1 MSGGPRP
8 AVRLANGLL
17 RTAGRFGIR
26 PGSLKPAA
34 IVEQA
39 VARTGQEDFGPDDGW
54 REGLEHL
61 CSDFRGPARLSPI
74 GRIAAHRHLVDLLAN
89 RLRLEADRK
98 EHPEIAART
107 ISRPLFIVG
116 LPRTGTTVLHML
128 LAQDPAHRVPQVWEV
143 MHPAPATGSEK
154 QRKARSA
161 RELAWMER
169 LAPDL
174 KVMHPLAPE
183 LPQECIAIDSH
194 TLQSQ
199 EFQTTHTVANY
210 QHWYEHQPLVP
221 VYRFHR
227 RFLQWLDWQR
237 PGQRWV
243 LKAPAHLFGLDA
255 LLEVYPDAA
264 IVQTHR
270 DPLQV
275 MASLASLGTTLRAAF
290 SEHVDPVAVGREKA
304 RRWGDGLLAAVRA
317 RAAGELPE
325 RPFLDISYRDIVAD
339 PIATVA
345 RIYGHFGLDFSEQAE
360 AGMREFL
367 ARNPKD
373 KHGRHRYTLEQFG
386 LDPEH
391 ERARFAEYRQRFGC

>member
-1 MSGGPRP
+1 MSGGPRRP
-8 AVRLANGLL
+8 VRLANGLL

-61 CSDFRGPARLSPI
+61 CTDFLGPARLSPI

-89 RLRLEADRK
+89 RLWLEADRK
-98 EHPEIAART
+98 EHPEIAERA
-107 ISRPLFIVG
+107 IARPLFIVG
-116 LPRTGTTVLHML
+116 LPRTGTTLLHML
-128 LAQDPAHRVPQVWEV
+128 LAQDPAHRVPEVWEV

-154 QRKARSA
+154 QRKARAA

-199 EFQTTHTVANY
+199 EFQTTHTVENY

-237 PGQRWV
+237 PGTRWV
-243 LKAPAHLFGLDA
+243 LKAPAHLFGLSA

-304 RRWGDGLLAAVRA
+304 RRWGDGLLDAMAARD
-317 RAAGELPE
+317 AGSLPAKA
-325 RPFLDISYRDIVAD
+325 FLDVGYRNIVAD

-345 RIYGHFGLDFSEQAE
+345 RIHGHFGLEFSDQAE
-360 AGMREFL
+360 ARMREFL

>member
-1 MSGGPRP
+1 
-8 AVRLANGLL
+8 
-17 RTAGRFGIR
+17 
-26 PGSLKPAA
+26 
-34 IVEQA
+34 
-39 VARTGQEDFGPDDGW
+39 
-54 REGLEHL
+54 
-61 CSDFRGPARLSPI
+61 
-74 GRIAAHRHLVDLLAN
+74 
-89 RLRLEADRK
+89 
-98 EHPEIAART
+98 
-107 ISRPLFIVG
+107 
-116 LPRTGTTVLHML
+116 ML

-143 MHPAPATGSEK
+143 MHPASAAGSES

-161 RELAWMER
+161 RELAWMDR
-169 LAPDL
+169 LAPEL
-174 KVMHPLAPE
+174 KLMHPLAAE

-199 EFQTTHTVANY
+199 EFQTTHTVPNY
-210 QHWYEHQPLVP
+210 QRWYEHQTLLP

-275 MASLASLGTTLRAAF
+275 MASLASLGTTLRTAF
-290 SEHVDPVAVGREKA
+290 AESVDPVAVGREKA

-317 RAAGELPE
+317 RAAGRLPE
-325 RPFLDISYRDIVAD
+325 RPFLDIAYADIVAD
-339 PIATVA
+339 PVATVE
-345 RIYGHFGLDFSEQAE
+345 RIYRHFELDLSDEAE
-360 AGMREFL
+360 DRMRQFL

-386 LDPEH
+386 LN
-391 ERARFAEYRQRFGC
+391 RAAESERFAAYRERFGV